1 MTQLLFPDNTVLCN
15 FAAVNRLD
23 LLKSVLNGRG
33 RWTGAVAYEA
43 SRSATVLPD
52 LHQVASEGWLG
63 DAIEVTDEAD
73 IQQIN
78 RIRRAVFG
86 GVDDKP
92 LQHLGE
98 AETCYVIEHWPEFV
112 GSWWISDDR
121 EALKFARFRGITTRE
136 TVDLVSMAVLDG
148 ALAAREG
155 FELLQTM
162 SQRGRGLRL
171 PATPADLTR

>member
-23 LLKSVLNGRG
+23 LLKSVLDGRG

-43 SRSATVLPD
+43 SRSATVLSD
-52 LHQVASEGWLG
+52 LHQLASEGWLG

-121 EALKFARFRGITTRE
+121 DALDYARFRGITTRE
-136 TVDLVSMAVLDG
+136 TLDLVSMAVLDG
-148 ALAAREG
+148 ALAMREG
-155 FELLQTM
+155 FELLQKM
-162 SQRGRGLRL
+162 SQKGRALRM

>member
-1 MTQLLFPDNTVLCN
+1 MTQFLFPDNTVLCN
-15 FAAVNRLD
+15 FAVVNRLD
-23 LLKSVLNGRG
+23 LLNSVLDGRG

-52 LHQVASEGWLG
+52 LHRVASEGWLG
-63 DAIEVTDEAD
+63 ETIEVTDEAD

-86 GVDDKP
+86 GTDDNP

-98 AETCYVIEHWPEFV
+98 AETCHVIEHWPEFA

-121 EALKFARFRGITTRE
+121 EALRFARFRGITTWE
-136 TVDLVSMAVLDG
+136 TIDLVAMAVLNG
-148 ALAAREG
+148 GLAVREG

-162 SQRGRGLRL
+162 SQKGRGLRL